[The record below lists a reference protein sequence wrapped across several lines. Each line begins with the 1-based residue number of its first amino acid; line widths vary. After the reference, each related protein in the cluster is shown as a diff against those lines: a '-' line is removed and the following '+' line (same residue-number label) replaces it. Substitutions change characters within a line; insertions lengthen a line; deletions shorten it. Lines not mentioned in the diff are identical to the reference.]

1 MNTVK
6 EKTKVKLF
14 KILSVLLFI
23 GSIIFAVTLTF
34 NSSEQIK
41 DDSVEYFY
49 NTGTNKTTCILTLEF
64 YQPVVGDFTLYA
76 YDTFGNLLYDE
87 EHEISELTDKFV
99 FNFIVRG
106 EAKRF
111 EIDDYFFSTSK
122 SAEIFNTIGYI
133 LCIAASIFMTL
144 SMRMRCNSYYFNGQ
158 RIVVYAGLA
167 KCYLKVNGTIYDEQ
181 KNAGK
186 MGTTLFTTLENGD
199 RIQATISRGNKIYL
213 TVNDLNCP
221 PEK

>member
-14 KILSVLLFI
+14 KILSFLLFV
-23 GSIIFAVTLTF
+23 GSVIFAVTLTF

-41 DDSVEYFY
+41 DYSGNYVYDA
-49 NTGTNKTTCILTLEF
+49 GTNKSTCAITLEF
-64 YQPVVGDFTLYA
+64 YKPVVGDFTIYLYDS
-76 YDTFGNLLYDE
+76 YGRLVYDE
-87 EHEISELTDKFV
+87 EHEITEHTTTYV
-99 FNFIVRG
+99 VNFIVQG

-122 SAEIFNTIGYI
+122 SAEVFNTIGYI

-144 SMRMRCNSYYFNGQ
+144 SMRMKCNSFYFNGQ
-158 RIVVYAGLA
+158 RIVVYAGIA

-199 RIQATISRGNKIYL
+199 RVQATISRGNRIYL
-213 TVNDLNCP
+213 TVNDLPCS
-221 PEK
+221 PER